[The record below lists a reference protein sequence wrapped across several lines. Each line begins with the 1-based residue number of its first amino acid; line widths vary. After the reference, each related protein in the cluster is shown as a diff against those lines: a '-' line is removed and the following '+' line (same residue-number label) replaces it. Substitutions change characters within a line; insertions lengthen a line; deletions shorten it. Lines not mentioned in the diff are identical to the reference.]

1 MIRNTVPRANPS
13 EALVSFLHRHR
24 NLWDGRSQLPGIS
37 EEIPPLLEIDT
48 FWHRSQERSH
58 TNASRGEPRN
68 APRPQRPV
76 TCPNGRQAQ
85 RPDFENVRVY
95 GFTRRTHRRNRQP
108 QYQTAGGP
116 KPLCRL
122 GTYPKFSSAKICP
135 PAWKSKLLAV
145 ESRLAPAGAL
155 TPGMNAQ
162 QLKHLEW
169 TPAESSIILGQ
180 RSRRAGREEP
190 ARAITDTSPGGTRP

>member
-24 NLWDGRSQLPGIS
+24 NLWDDRSQLPGIS

-108 QYQTAGGP
+108 QCQTAGGP

-145 ESRLAPAGAL
+145 ESRLVPGWRSNAGHECSA
-155 TPGMNAQ
+155 A
-162 QLKHLEW
+162 
-169 TPAESSIILGQ
+169 
-180 RSRRAGREEP
+180 
-190 ARAITDTSPGGTRP
+190 